1 MRWAL
6 YSDVDNP
13 TRQVE
18 VFTVPSWAEQLR
30 QADRETK
37 ADRLV
42 ADQVMAFTEA
52 ASLRSSGRW

>member
-37 ADRLV
+37 RTVWLLTRSWP
-42 ADQVMAFTEA
+42 FTEA
-52 ASLRSSGRW
+52 ARLRSSGRW